1 MIDLEFRLRAT
12 RPERFQALQF
22 RDVGD
27 SVLYHS
33 LPGLVTPRVQ
43 WTSQPIDY
51 GVHVSLAFKQYP

>member
-27 SVLYHS
+27 SVLYRNLSKSRIMSHK
-33 LPGLVTPRVQ
+33 P
-43 WTSQPIDY
+43 TSDPE
-51 GVHVSLAFKQYP
+51 